1 MVSGSAAQASGH
13 SECAY
18 GAPSLPGGHPPFA
31 SHDAL
36 NLNRIWCA
44 WCVTFSRS
52 DQRGAEPVCRVVF
65 RSRHATGASKSTSL
79 DSVKTVSTNQ
89 TQWVLTLTCIDGPGI
104 VHAISGAI
112 VAAGG
117 NIEES
122 QQFASHDT
130 GRFFMRLQVSAVSQ
144 PDTFGTRFELALAPV
159 TERYHMTWRLDSV
172 GRPVRTLL
180 LASTATH
187 CVNDLLYR
195 QRGAQLP
202 IEVPLVLSNH
212 ETVRSTADFYGVPF
226 EHQPITNSEDKA
238 AFERRVLEVVAD
250 EHIELV
256 VLARYMQILSPELCE
271 ALAGMAINIHH
282 SFLPGFKGAN
292 PYRQAHARGVKLI
305 GATAHFVTTD
315 LDEGPIIEQ
324 EVARVD
330 HAYAPEQLQ
339 QLGQDEEA
347 RVLRRAVNWFAEN
360 RVLLDGDRTIIF
372 R

>member
-1 MVSGSAAQASGH
+1 MVTTAANP
-13 SECAY
+13 E
-18 GAPSLPGGHPPFA
+18 
-31 SHDAL
+31 
-36 NLNRIWCA
+36 
-44 WCVTFSRS
+44 
-52 DQRGAEPVCRVVF
+52 
-65 RSRHATGASKSTSL
+65 
-79 DSVKTVSTNQ
+79 
-89 TQWVLTLTCIDGPGI
+89 TQWVLTLSCIDGPGI
-104 VHAISGAI
+104 VHSVSGAV

-130 GRFFMRLQVSAVSQ
+130 GRFFMRLQVSAISQ
-144 PDTFGTRFELALAPV
+144 PETFNERFEQTLQPV
-159 TERYHMTWRLDSV
+159 TERYHMTWRLDTV
-172 GRPVRTLL
+172 GRPVRTLI

-195 QRGAQLP
+195 QRNGQLP
-202 IEVPLVLSNH
+202 IEVPLILSNH
-212 ETVRSTADFYGVPF
+212 ETVRDIADFYGLTF
-226 EHQPITNSEDKA
+226 EHRPIAGAEAKA
-238 AFERRVLEVVAD
+238 DFERRVLEVVEA
-250 EHIELV
+250 EQIELV

-271 ALAGMAINIHH
+271 ALSGMAINIHH

-292 PYRQAHARGVKLI
+292 PYRQAHGRGVKLI

-324 EVARVD
+324 DVVRVD
-330 HAYAPEQLQ
+330 HSFTPEQLQ

-347 RVLRRAVNWFAEN
+347 RVLRRAVGWFAEN